1 MLVKAI
7 DVLKIAAEK
16 NRCAIG
22 FDGFNYETV
31 KYVVDVAEEEQIPV
45 IIMIYPG
52 MKKRIAFSTYA
63 AMVKEIANQ
72 VTVPV
77 ALILDHGP
85 DFETVMEA
93 VKAGFPSVMID
104 ASAYEYE
111 ENIRITSEVVKAC
124 HALGVDVEAELGH
137 VGIASNENDYIDKSG
152 YTNVEQAVEFVKR
165 TGVDSLAVAIG
176 TAHGNYVSEPK
187 LDLERLDELDAALD
201 VPLVLHGGS
210 GVPEDQLAQAFKR
223 GINKLNFATAYN
235 SYIYTCYKE
244 SIENK
249 GSNPR
254 LSDLQAA
261 TEAKIK
267 EFIRAELRLGWPK
280 ED

>member
-1 MLVKAI
+1 MFVKAI

-16 NRCAIG
+16 NKCAIG

-31 KYVVDVAEEEQIPV
+31 KYVVDVAQEENIPV

-63 AMVKEIANQ
+63 AMVKEIAEQ
-72 VTVPV
+72 ATIPV

-111 ENIRITSEVVKAC
+111 ENVRITSEVVKAC
-124 HALGVDVEAELGH
+124 HAMGVDVEAELGH
-137 VGIASNENDYIDKSG
+137 VGVASNESDYVDQSG

-187 LDLERLDELDAALD
+187 LDLERLDALDAALD

-210 GVPEDQLAQAFKR
+210 GVPEDQLAQAFRR

-235 SYIYTCYKE
+235 TYIYTCYKE
-244 SIENK
+244 SIENQ

-267 EFIRAELRLGWPK
+267 EFIRAELLLGWPK